1 MEDWNKIKGLEAALE
16 NPLESKVSSIYSY
29 ATCDKTWDLIR
40 DYNGTSPIFTQPF
53 GPIKCAGAPQKV
65 MYMANSTW
73 NSRPTE
79 SRPKQTSQFIT
90 GMPSMFSVPYYS
102 NKLNELR
109 KERGMDA
116 MFNTNLVEV
125 KAADKTAIFESL
137 AGENK
142 GQKIEKQFD
151 LLHVTPPMSPLDFI
165 KASPLADAAGWVDV
179 SQSTLQHT
187 KFSNIFALGDCSSLP
202 TSKTAAAITAQTPV
216 LVENLRSVAKN
227 GQVGNASYDGYTSC
241 PVRVS
246 S

>member
-1 MEDWNKIKGLEAALE
+1 
-16 NPLESKVSSIYSY
+16 
-29 ATCDKTWDLIR
+29 
-40 DYNGTSPIFTQPF
+40 
-53 GPIKCAGAPQKV
+53 
-65 MYMANSTW
+65 
-73 NSRPTE
+73 
-79 SRPKQTSQFIT
+79 
-90 GMPSMFSVPYYS
+90 MFSVPYYS

-125 KAADKTAIFESL
+125 KAADKTAVFESL

-165 KASPLADAAGWVDV
+165 KASPIADAAGWVDV

-187 KFSNIFALGDCSSLP
+187 KFSNIFSLGDCSSLP

-216 LVENLRSVAKN
+216 LVENLRNVAKH
-227 GQVGNASYDGYTSC
+227 GKVGSASYDGYTSC
-241 PVRVS
+241 PVSHDDGVTVRLLTVS
-246 S
+246 SLPATESLCLPSSNTDSSAASPSELSLTKEHLVGEFCYCNRSTLTS